1 MNRWYILAPAF
12 LSALALVL
20 FSDAPGATAEV
31 VAAVQGP
38 ASPAPAVRQ
47 AGSAPAVSL
56 PRLLDRQSL
65 FPASSTP
72 DVRSDLFAG
81 RDWSPPPAPAESAAS
96 EPEAPAFPFEYI
108 GKKREAGA
116 WEVFLAKD
124 ESTFVLKEGQVAEQV
139 YQVVRIAPPNLT
151 MVYLPMNHT
160 YTVPIGEAE

>member
-31 VAAVQGP
+31 VSAVQGP

-81 RDWSPPPAPAESAAS
+81 RDWSPLPSPKHRRFHSNTSEKSAK
-96 EPEAPAFPFEYI
+96 PVP
-108 GKKREAGA
+108 GKSSWR
-116 WEVFLAKD
+116 
-124 ESTFVLKEGQVAEQV
+124 
-139 YQVVRIAPPNLT
+139 R
-151 MVYLPMNHT
+151 MNRRSS
-160 YTVPIGEAE
+160 